1 MKIERVG
8 KEVSYALRHNPMAY
22 GLNLDDNGFCLIED
36 LLKAI
41 NEKNNYN
48 RIIVKADLEEMMSKA
63 TKKRFEIVNDKIRAL
78 YGHSFNKLI
87 IHEEVSVPDVLYHG
101 TTHNVLSQILNEGL
115 KPMSRQYVHLSKD
128 IETATM
134 VGKRRDEE
142 PVILEINTLLMIN
155 DGIKFY
161 NGNDD
166 IYLTEFVLPK
176 YLRVLK
182 K

>member
-1 MKIERVG
+1 MKIERLG

-36 LLKAI
+36 LLNAI

-48 RIIVKADLEEMMSKA
+48 KVIVKADLEEMMSKA

-87 IHEEVSVPDVLYHG
+87 IYEEVSVPDVLYHG
-101 TTHNVLSQILNEGL
+101 TTHSFLAQILNEGL

-176 YLRVLK
+176 YITVLK

>member
-1 MKIERVG
+1 
-8 KEVSYALRHNPMAY
+8 
-22 GLNLDDNGFCLIED
+22 
-36 LLKAI
+36 
-41 NEKNNYN
+41 
-48 RIIVKADLEEMMSKA
+48 
-63 TKKRFEIVNDKIRAL
+63 
-78 YGHSFNKLI
+78 
-87 IHEEVSVPDVLYHG
+87 
-101 TTHNVLSQILNEGL
+101 
-115 KPMSRQYVHLSKD
+115 MSRQYVHLSKD

-176 YLRVLK
+176 YITVLK

>member
-1 MKIERVG
+1 MESIW
-8 KEVSYALRHNPMAY
+8 
-22 GLNLDDNGFCLIED
+22 F
-36 LLKAI
+36 
-41 NEKNNYN
+41 
-48 RIIVKADLEEMMSKA
+48 
-63 TKKRFEIVNDKIRAL
+63 
-78 YGHSFNKLI
+78 
-87 IHEEVSVPDVLYHG
+87 VLA
-101 TTHNVLSQILNEGL
+101 QILNEGL

-176 YLRVLK
+176 YITVLK